1 MEHQE
6 HAVTLRCTVSQG
18 VRDAKLTSA
27 KRVGGAWARLIRI
40 VDVINANRR
49 MRESACME
57 FVNAAVAPSLC
68 YVLLASTWFTTR
80 FT

>member
-1 MEHQE
+1 MPSLHPQ
-6 HAVTLRCTVSQG
+6 
-18 VRDAKLTSA
+18 SA
-27 KRVGGAWARLIRI
+27 LAARGRRLIRI
-40 VDVINANRR
+40 VDVINANMR